1 MDKAKI
7 VYEYIKTVVMRAC
20 CVFTFTCLL
29 LYSFINLFKS
39 SSDSDKLLFNN
50 SYFTYILVFS
60 LVIGLASLILK
71 IKAIPKALAIA
82 INYVVATVDFIL
94 VMEVWT
100 GISTTSKQILF
111 GAIGFSIIYALVMG
125 VFALGRFIVKKI
137 KINSWTESQ
146 LANHPYIGKE
156 LARFIY
162 KYRSKHNIQSS
173 QDIRDN
179 TAIDVD
185 YTYLEHYI
193 SFE

>member
-111 GAIGFSIIYALVMG
+111 GAIGFSIIYSTNLFSSHGSAIFARPVDLALSLG
-125 VFALGRFIVKKI
+125 SSGSAIFA
-137 KINSWTESQ
+137 
-146 LANHPYIGKE
+146 PP
-156 LARFIY
+156 
-162 KYRSKHNIQSS
+162 
-173 QDIRDN
+173 
-179 TAIDVD
+179 
-185 YTYLEHYI
+185 
-193 SFE
+193 

>member
-94 VMEVWT
+94 VMEIWT
-100 GISTTSKQILF
+100 GISTTAKQVLF

-137 KINSWTESQ
+137 KIN
-146 LANHPYIGKE
+146 KE
-156 LARFIY
+156 Y
-162 KYRSKHNIQSS
+162 KQ
-173 QDIRDN
+173 Q
-179 TAIDVD
+179 
-185 YTYLEHYI
+185 
-193 SFE
+193 FEEKQEEK